1 MRRSD
6 RKDSGGKSAYAIG
19 YGRPPEGSRFKPGQ
33 SGNPSGRPRG
43 RRRRKDLPQLLDE
56 LFAKRLTVTE
66 NGRRKSF
73 AAIELVLTRLLRDA
87 IRGDIR
93 ATHQVLKLV
102 ERYPPQPEPARV
114 EDDLGAGIRD
124 KLERMARNIAAE
136 HERAE
141 RLRPSAEPVGS
152 AGGAPSHD
160 L

>member
-1 MRRSD
+1 MSRRD
-6 RKDSGGKSAYAIG
+6 RTIGGNGSAYAIG

-56 LFAKRLTVTE
+56 LFTKRLTVTE
-66 NGRRKSF
+66 NGQRKSI

-93 ATHQVLKLV
+93 ATNQVLKLA
-102 ERYPPQPEPARV
+102 EKYPPQQDLARI
-114 EDDLGAGIRD
+114 EGDLGAGIRD
-124 KLERMARNIAAE
+124 KLEQMARNMAAE
-136 HERAE
+136 RERAG
-141 RLRPSAEPVGS
+141 LPLQSAGPVGS
-152 AGGAPSHD
+152 AEKAPFDD